1 MRSHGG
7 RTSSWCASAPLPV
20 CHRWRRPGGGSDA
33 DRCQYAA
40 CPPPSGVL
48 LRAELARGDL
58 GVNGITP
65 RRWRVAPARRAGSQA
80 KALPCQGI
88 AQFARLGHY
97 RRMEIRAELVID
109 APAEDAWV
117 VVGERFGQISEWAS
131 AITQS
136 VIDGP
141 PAAGRV
147 RTCQVAG
154 FGPIPAGVIT
164 ERLVRFDPDARSL
177 SYELGVPEADQVRA
191 QLAATD
197 RTNSGSR
204 LHLNP
209 AVDAR
214 RNVMEQRSQEIG

>member
-1 MRSHGG
+1 
-7 RTSSWCASAPLPV
+7 
-20 CHRWRRPGGGSDA
+20 
-33 DRCQYAA
+33 
-40 CPPPSGVL
+40 
-48 LRAELARGDL
+48 
-58 GVNGITP
+58 
-65 RRWRVAPARRAGSQA
+65 
-80 KALPCQGI
+80 
-88 AQFARLGHY
+88 
-97 RRMEIRAELVID
+97 MEIRAELVIN

>member
-1 MRSHGG
+1 
-7 RTSSWCASAPLPV
+7 
-20 CHRWRRPGGGSDA
+20 
-33 DRCQYAA
+33 
-40 CPPPSGVL
+40 
-48 LRAELARGDL
+48 
-58 GVNGITP
+58 
-65 RRWRVAPARRAGSQA
+65 
-80 KALPCQGI
+80 
-88 AQFARLGHY
+88 
-97 RRMEIRAELVID
+97 MEIRAELAIN

-154 FGPIPAGVIT
+154 FGPIAAGVIR
-164 ERLVRFDPDARSL
+164 ERLIRFDPDARSL

>member
-1 MRSHGG
+1 
-7 RTSSWCASAPLPV
+7 
-20 CHRWRRPGGGSDA
+20 
-33 DRCQYAA
+33 
-40 CPPPSGVL
+40 
-48 LRAELARGDL
+48 
-58 GVNGITP
+58 
-65 RRWRVAPARRAGSQA
+65 
-80 KALPCQGI
+80 
-88 AQFARLGHY
+88 
-97 RRMEIRAELVID
+97 MEIRAELVIN

-131 AITQS
+131 AVTGS
-136 VIDGP
+136 AMDGQ
-141 PAAGRV
+141 PAVGRV

-154 FGPIPAGVIT
+154 FGPIAAGVIR
-164 ERLVRFDPDARSL
+164 ERLIRFDPDARSL

>member
-1 MRSHGG
+1 ME
-7 RTSSWCASAPLPV
+7 V
-20 CHRWRRPGGGSDA
+20 
-33 DRCQYAA
+33 
-40 CPPPSGVL
+40 
-48 LRAELARGDL
+48 RAELL
-58 GVNGITP
+58 
-65 RRWRVAPARRAGSQA
+65 
-80 KALPCQGI
+80 
-88 AQFARLGHY
+88 
-97 RRMEIRAELVID
+97 ID

-117 VVGERFGQISEWAS
+117 VVGERFGQIRGVGVSHHR
-131 AITQS
+131 
-136 VIDGP
+136 VVLDGP
-141 PAAGRV
+141 PAVGRV

-154 FGPIPAGVIT
+154 FGPIAAGVIK
-164 ERLVRFDPDARSL
+164 ERLIRFDPDARSL